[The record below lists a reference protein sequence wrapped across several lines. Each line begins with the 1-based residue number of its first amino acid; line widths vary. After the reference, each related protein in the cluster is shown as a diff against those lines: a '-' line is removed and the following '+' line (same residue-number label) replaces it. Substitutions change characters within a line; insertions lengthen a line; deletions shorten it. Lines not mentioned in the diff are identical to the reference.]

1 MSLNCHKY
9 IKNICNTI
17 IIRLTNF
24 VQSHYFSYL
33 RCPTCNKGFSTLSRL
48 KRHQLIHTGERP
60 FPCPYCGRRYNQ
72 RSNVT
77 LHLKKNWCRK
87 APNRQEKKKITRK
100 RKNKARENKEET
112 VECDVELVTETIVE
126 CGDDMTFKLS
136 SNTFVIEECVSGAL
150 TSIL

>member
-1 MSLNCHKY
+1 LAH
-9 IKNICNTI
+9 
-17 IIRLTNF
+17 
-24 VQSHYFSYL
+24 
-33 RCPTCNKGFSTLSRL
+33 L

-87 APNRQEKKKITRK
+87 APNRPEKKKITRK
-100 RKNKARENKEET
+100 RKTKAT
-112 VECDVELVTETIVE
+112 VECDVELVTEAIVE
-126 CGDDMTFKLS
+126 CGDDMTSKLA
-136 SNTFVIEECVSGAL
+136 SNTFVIEEFVSGAL

>member
-1 MSLNCHKY
+1 MFIIICFCHKF
-9 IKNICNTI
+9 C
-17 IIRLTNF
+17 LTTF
-24 VQSHYFSYL
+24 FFYL
-33 RCPTCNKGFSTLSRL
+33 RCPTCHKGFSTMSHL

-60 FPCPYCGRRYNQ
+60 YPCPYCGRRYNQ

-87 APNRQEKKKITRK
+87 APNRQEKTKITRK
-100 RKNKARENKEET
+100 RKPKTKENKEET
-112 VECDVELVTETIVE
+112 LLSDVELVSETIIE
-126 CGDDMTFKLS
+126 CGDDVTSLS

>member
-1 MSLNCHKY
+1 MSIINCTED
-9 IKNICNTI
+9 IKNILNTI

-24 VQSHYFSYL
+24 VQSHYFSYF
-33 RCPTCNKGFSTLSRL
+33 RCPTCNKGFSTMSRL

-77 LHLKKNWCRK
+77 LHLRKNWCRK

-100 RKNKARENKEET
+100 RKTKAKENKET
-112 VECDVELVTETIVE
+112 VECDAELVTETIIE
-126 CGDDMTFKLS
+126 CGDDMTSLS
-136 SNTFVIEECVSGAL
+136 SNTFVIEECFSGAL

>member
-1 MSLNCHKY
+1 M
-9 IKNICNTI
+9 
-17 IIRLTNF
+17 
-24 VQSHYFSYL
+24 
-33 RCPTCNKGFSTLSRL
+33 SRL

-60 FPCPYCGRRYNQ
+60 YPCPYCGRRYNQ

-87 APNRQEKKKITRK
+87 APNRQEKAKITRK
-100 RKNKARENKEET
+100 RKPKTKENKEET
-112 VECDVELVTETIVE
+112 LLSDVELVSETIIE
-126 CGDDMTFKLS
+126 CGDDVTSLS